1 MLVTTRQWLQFAV
14 SLLLGSLILYWVF
27 KGQDW
32 DEMLHTLKRARFGW
46 IGLSSLAGLLAHAL
60 RGYRWTLLAGAVG
73 PKPATVDAYHSV
85 MVGYLANLALPR
97 VGEVARCGALSRKS
111 GLPMNSLIGT
121 VIVERA
127 VDVLVL
133 LLVVVMTLLLYSS
146 LLLGPAQ
153 RLLMRLGGGS
163 TLWVLVLTGLGFGLM
178 AYLLWRNRRLWL
190 ERLSGGEKG
199 RKFLGLL
206 RGLWLGLRSIRSLS
220 HPGRFLLST
229 FGIWLGYF
237 LMSYFCLF
245 AFESTQALGV
255 SEAFLVLVAGSLGFL
270 MPVQGGIGAYHA
282 AVSKALLMLPATGI
296 SPSEALSYATLT
308 HAAQTLLFV
317 VGGFISFL
325 ILAAARN
332 KNTTS

>member
-1 MLVTTRQWLQFAV
+1 M
-14 SLLLGSLILYWVF
+14 
-27 KGQDW
+27 
-32 DEMLHTLKRARFGW
+32 
-46 IGLSSLAGLLAHAL
+46 
-60 RGYRWTLLAGAVG
+60 
-73 PKPATVDAYHSV
+73 VDAYHAV

-121 VIVERA
+121 VIIERA

-133 LLVVVMTLLLYSS
+133 MLVVFMTLLLYSS
-146 LLLGPAQ
+146 LLLGPVQ
-153 RLLMRLGGGS
+153 RLLLRLGGAS
-163 TLWVLVLTGLGFGLM
+163 NLWILVVTGLGFGLL
-178 AYLLWRNRRLWL
+178 AYLFWRNRQQWL
-190 ERLSGGEKG
+190 EWLNRGEKG

-206 RGLWLGLRSIRSLS
+206 RGLWLGLKSIRNLS
-220 HPGRFLLST
+220 HPGRFWIST
-229 FGIWLGYF
+229 LGIWLGYF

-317 VGGFISFL
+317 VGGVISFL
-325 ILAAARN
+325 ILASSRQ
-332 KNTTS
+332 KTSAS

>member
-1 MLVTTRQWLQFAV
+1 MLVTARQLLQFAV
-14 SLLLGSLILYWVF
+14 SLLLGSVILYWVF
-27 KGQDW
+27 QDQNW
-32 DEMLHTLKRARFGW
+32 EEVMHTSKKARFGW

-60 RGYRWTLLAGAVG
+60 RGYRWTLLTGAVG
-73 PKPATVDAYHSV
+73 PKPTTVDSYHSV
-85 MVGYLANLALPR
+85 MVGYLANLAIPR
-97 VGEVARCGALSRKS
+97 VGEVVRCGALSRKT

-133 LLVVVMTLLLYSS
+133 LVVTLATLVLYNS
-146 LLLGPAQ
+146 LLMGPAQ
-153 RLLMRLGGGS
+153 RLLLRLGRDS
-163 TLWVLVLTGLGFGLM
+163 TLWVLVITGTVGGLM
-178 AYLLWRNRRLWL
+178 AYMFWRNRHRLL
-190 ERLSGGEKG
+190 ERMRSWKKG
-199 RKFLGLL
+199 QKFLGLL
-206 RGLWLGLRSIRSLS
+206 RGLWLGLRTIRNLS
-220 HPGRFLLST
+220 HPERFWLATL
-229 FGIWLGYF
+229 GIWLGYF
-237 LMSYFCLF
+237 FMSYFCLF

-282 AVSKALLMLPATGI
+282 AVSNALLLLPATGI

-325 ILAAARN
+325 ILAAAR
-332 KNTTS
+332 KKQGAS